1 MSEANKNF
9 TTLSKETFEGLIK
22 WMNEQLGLD
31 EKHTVVAIFEDNDH
45 DEIIGWSVI
54 EMGIEEGE
62 YEVYEDVKELFAAY
76 GK

>member
-1 MSEANKNF
+1 MIEANKNF

-31 EKHTVVAIFEDNDH
+31 EKHTVIAIFEDDDH
-45 DEIIGWSVI
+45 DEIIGWVVA
-54 EMGIEEGE
+54 
-62 YEVYEDVKELFAAY
+62 EVGVEADYPMYEDLRQLFEAY

>member
-1 MSEANKNF
+1 MSETNKNF

-31 EKHTVVAIFEDNDH
+31 ENHTVVAMFEDNEH
-45 DEIIGWSVI
+45 DEIMGWVVV
-54 EMGIEEGE
+54 EKGVEGD
-62 YEVYEDVKELFAAY
+62 YPMYEDIKDLFAAY